1 LVTNYQSCFSKN
13 KVSIIFDKSKN
24 HAIPYYFKTKVI
36 MHLVVPLLNAVLV
49 LALATSMGLTIRRKM
64 RI

>member
-36 MHLVVPLLNAVLV
+36 MHLVVPLLNAVQV
-49 LALATSMGLTIRRKM
+49 LEQSIGMDSITRSKM
-64 RI
+64 VN